1 MNRLFIILGLITIS
15 TGAFAQQEYT
25 EAFVND
31 NGDTVYTAS
40 IDRVTIVDKREFAT
54 YKEKSDFNKLKR
66 NVGVV
71 YPYALMAGELY
82 REMND
87 TLGQFDKKRHERRYK
102 KEREKALKEE
112 FTDQLKD
119 LTVTQGKIL
128 VMLINRETGNN
139 CYQLIKDVKNPF
151 AAWTW
156 QIVAKHWDYDLKEA
170 YVPEDNPDLELILTM
185 IKSED

>member
-1 MNRLFIILGLITIS
+1 MNRLFIFLGLIMNT
-15 TGAFAQQEYT
+15 TVAFAQQEYT
-25 EAFVND
+25 EAFIND
-31 NGDTVYTAS
+31 EGDTVYTAS
-40 IDRVTIVDKREFAT
+40 IDKVTIVDKREFAT
-54 YKEKSDFNKLKR
+54 YKERSDFNKLKR
-66 NVGVV
+66 NVSVV
-71 YPYALMAGELY
+71 YPYALIAGELY
-82 REMND
+82 LEMND
-87 TLGQFDKKRHERRYK
+87 TLGQFNKKRHARKYK
-102 KEREKALKEE
+102 KSREKELKEE

-156 QIVAKHWDYDLKEA
+156 QIVAKHWDYDLKEP

-185 IKSED
+185 IKSEE

>member
-1 MNRLFIILGLITIS
+1 MNKMFILLGLVTF
-15 TGAFAQQEYT
+15 TYAAFAQQEYS

-31 NGDTVYTAS
+31 QGDTVYTAS
-40 IDRVTIVDKREFAT
+40 IDRVTIVDKREFASD
-54 YKEKSDFNKLKR
+54 KERSDFNKLKR
-66 NVGVV
+66 NVSVV
-71 YPYALMAGELY
+71 YPYALIAGELY

-87 TLGQFDKKRHERRYK
+87 TLNSFDRKRQAKRYK
-102 KEREKALKEE
+102 KDREKALKEE

-128 VMLINRETGNN
+128 VKLINRETGNN
-139 CYQLIKDVKNPF
+139 CYELIKDVKNPF

-156 QIVAKHWDYDLKEA
+156 QIVAKHWDYDLKEP

-185 IKSED
+185 IKSEQ